1 MAVIA
6 VLSGRDGQPPASF
19 DMLARTLH
27 GLSSAAV
34 QSARFSSS
42 MAARSLGAREEKEKT
57 YEECHP
63 APNIDLCQKSVAASK
78 LDVIIPLSILCG
90 LLTCLIATL
99 FYLHMRRKKRDE
111 EEWSGKDIHEL
122 DAYGLEVP
130 GKPPNTYQ
138 RSTGV

>member
-6 VLSGRDGQPPASF
+6 GLSGRDGQPPVSF

-27 GLSSAAV
+27 GLSSAAA
-34 QSARFSSS
+34 QSARFSS
-42 MAARSLGAREEKEKT
+42 MAARSLGAREEEKT

-63 APNIDLCQKSVAASK
+63 APNFNLCEKQAAASN
-78 LDVIIPLSILCG
+78 LDVIVPITIMSVI
-90 LLTCLIATL
+90 LTCLIATL
-99 FYLHMRRKKRDE
+99 FYFHLRRQKRDE
-111 EEWSGKDIHEL
+111 EEWSPKDIHEM

>member
-6 VLSGRDGQPPASF
+6 GLFGRDGQPPVSL

-27 GLSSAAV
+27 GLSSAAA

-63 APNIDLCQKSVAASK
+63 APNIDLCEKQAAASN
-78 LDVIIPLSILCG
+78 LDVIVPLTMISVM
-90 LLTCLIATL
+90 LTCLIATL
-99 FYLHMRRKKRDE
+99 FYFHLRKQKRDE
-111 EEWSGKDIHEL
+111 EEWSAKNIHEL

-130 GKPPNTYQ
+130 GKPPNTY
-138 RSTGV
+138 RR

>member
-6 VLSGRDGQPPASF
+6 GLSGRDGQSPVSF
-19 DMLARTLH
+19 DMLARTLQ
-27 GLSSAAV
+27 GLSSAAA

-42 MAARSLGAREEKEKT
+42 LAARSIGAREEKEKT

-63 APNIDLCQKSVAASK
+63 APNIDLCEKQAAASN
-78 LDVIIPLSILCG
+78 LDVIVPISIISVI
-90 LLTCLIATL
+90 LTCLIATL
-99 FYLHMRRKKRDE
+99 FYLHLRRQKRDE
-111 EEWSGKDIHEL
+111 EEWPAKDIHEM

-138 RSTGV
+138 RSTGL